1 MDSNHRSLR
10 RQIYSLLPL
19 ATRERTHISCA
30 KRKSR
35 WSWRWD
41 SNPQPA
47 DYKSAALPI
56 ELRQP
61 IIGSTGDAFRLSCG
75 SCPLASATKYIIHEF
90 AGMSTPFEKFF
101 LISAGT
107 LRPWRKTAFQPF
119 HLTNQR
125 AEMALISPLTG
136 TMPSPAAQHR
146 SAQKENALSSI
157 TSSERARRHAGGRA
171 ADFRLPAASARLRVH
186 GFRLQFKA
194 LSPRLKGRAASLPPF
209 GR

>member
-1 MDSNHRSLR
+1 MVGRGGFEPPKS
-10 RQIYSLLPL
+10 
-19 ATRERTHISCA
+19 ATADLQSAPFGHSGTYPCTFQCG
-30 KRKSR
+30 KWSR
-35 WSWRWD
+35 RWD
-41 SNPQPA
+41 LNPQPA

-119 HLTNQR
+119 YLTNQR

-136 TMPSPAAQHR
+136 TMPSPAAQRR
-146 SAQKENALSSI
+146 SVQKANALPSI
-157 TSSERARRHAGGRA
+157 TSSERARRRAGAQRIFA
-171 ADFRLPAASARLRVH
+171 SLRLPLACAFAASAPNSKRS
-186 GFRLQFKA
+186 A
-194 LSPRLKGRAASLPPF
+194 RA
-209 GR
+209 